1 MGYLVLVLRDPNS
14 RPFIW
19 DLLKNVKQEFD
30 FLCFSILQLCISA
43 KCFFFSILPSKDE
56 FLRLLDPDLLLCF
69 TFLSSFQTFLLNLQ
83 MVVFCTHMGL
93 IPPFF
98 KAKKE
103 RFWFWT
109 LVHVYSEEGF
119 TSSTYTSHVEKCPR
133 A

>member
-1 MGYLVLVLRDPNS
+1 MGYLVLVLRDPNIAGRLFGIYS
-14 RPFIW
+14 KMSNKS
-19 DLLKNVKQEFD
+19 LT
-30 FLCFSILQLCISA
+30 FSVLVYYSCVSLQSV
-43 KCFFFSILPSKDE
+43 FFSILPSKDE

-93 IPPFF
+93 IPLFLKP
-98 KAKKE
+98 KKE
-103 RFWFWT
+103 RFGSWT